1 MQTVIRI
8 SCLLLFASATV
19 FAQTQ
24 FPKSASEIAREQSK
38 AVVVIESMDKNDN
51 IIGQGS
57 GFIVTPLGAIVTNY
71 HVVQGATTAR
81 VKLPSGES
89 YRTADVVNVDYA
101 KDIVVLKVNGPQL
114 PSARVGNSDRVDIG
128 EPVVAISSPEGL
140 TNSISTGVIS
150 GLRRLETHY
159 VFQIT
164 APISQGSSGG
174 ALFDSSGAII
184 GIVTYLFKSGQNIN
198 FAVPI
203 NYAREL
209 ISNQSTSIL
218 AELQPPPTANA
229 GSEPPPKLT
238 NNREAGDP
246 IDDQISTAARG
257 RLGLTELSP
266 MFARPL
272 EAFAFLNRMVEGVG
286 MYRRQDVDDLT
297 RTASLVK
304 TRETDMIEEYTI
316 KFVSASNGIIFTFG
330 KTDRLLIGV
339 ELLVNWTVAD
349 LKNMYGNS
357 YRKKKVNEQTVLDYG
372 KVRGNKYLVAELD
385 ATGNVRSVKITK
397 AK

>member
-1 MQTVIRI
+1 
-8 SCLLLFASATV
+8 
-19 FAQTQ
+19 
-24 FPKSASEIAREQSK
+24 
-38 AVVVIESMDKNDN
+38 MDKNDN